1 MADATFETPDLTT
14 FARLD
19 TLGLQ
24 VTGQFPE
31 PDCAVLVCR
40 VADGDQ
46 ICRRCG
52 EQGRPRDSTTR
63 RLAHEAFGWRPTV
76 LLVTVRRYRCGL
88 AWRQDTSAAAEPRA
102 RLSRGGLRRP
112 GGVAACDVILDRFH
126 LVALANRAVTDH
138 RRELAWT
145 NRGRRGRKVDPEWA
159 QTQPFA
165 ARRRTPDQG
174 GVGEDE
180 PGDEDRRPTRLPAEV
195 LAGKELLRNLLT
207 LAGTDPDWALVWRR
221 LTDFQ
226 IFCADH
232 IQIQQIRRL
241 TQPPTTGGPGIIEGI
256 FTGISNGRSEGYN
269 RIVKHI
275 GRIAFGSRNPTNQ
288 KRRIRFA
295 CTGASGRVT
304 TTLKP
309 CLRMKTRN
317 DACSLHGAPPA
328 IDAGPDVGD
337 PQAQLGGGAFIVG
350 DPRPVDLP
358 RPGRRPARA
367 APGGPPG
374 RRTLPV
380 RHQRRGSR
388 RSVPVTARWRWTG
401 PFVVEKEGRSVLVK
415 HRQDSAGVAR
425 HHRPCRCHRG
435 VVIICRS
442 AWAADQSATGS
453 VPGAVRPVSSR
464 ARFSESSCMT

>member
-1 MADATFETPDLTT
+1 VVDNGSSHRGQKAIDRLAAQFPNAVMVHTPVHASWLNQVEIS
-14 FARLD
+14 
-19 TLGLQ
+19 LGLQ
-24 VTGQFPE
+24 VTGQFLE
-31 PDCAVLVCR
+31 PDRAVLVCR
-40 VADGDQ
+40 VADGGQ

-76 LLVTVRRYRCGL
+76 LLVTVRRYRYRCGL

-126 LVALANRAVTDH
+126 LVALAKRAVTDH

-174 GVGEDE
+174 GVGQDE
-180 PGDEDRRPTRLPAEV
+180 PGDEDRRPARRPAEV

-275 GRIAFGSRNPTNQ
+275 GRIAFGFRNPTNQ

-309 CLRMKTRN
+309 C
-317 DACSLHGAPPA
+317 
-328 IDAGPDVGD
+328 
-337 PQAQLGGGAFIVG
+337 
-350 DPRPVDLP
+350 
-358 RPGRRPARA
+358 
-367 APGGPPG
+367 
-374 RRTLPV
+374 
-380 RHQRRGSR
+380 
-388 RSVPVTARWRWTG
+388 
-401 PFVVEKEGRSVLVK
+401 
-415 HRQDSAGVAR
+415 
-425 HHRPCRCHRG
+425 
-435 VVIICRS
+435 
-442 AWAADQSATGS
+442 
-453 VPGAVRPVSSR
+453 
-464 ARFSESSCMT
+464 